1 MIRRERLAVCA
12 TLPLARTLSRFDAG
26 FTVPVWR
33 DARLDFDEAAFDT
46 LTPVELTVTRIMLT
60 PCPDRSRHSLLPR
73 GSIRRPS
80 KTPALTLPSDQM
92 GYGGSLDVLTLLL
105 ASGGIDLRSFTGPPI
120 AMEPGTWLHMGKIAD
135 MDRTSTKWWGRLEQG
150 RSRSRVLR
158 NRVLDSREL

>member
-80 KTPALTLPSDQM
+80 KTPALLEIRR
-92 GYGGSLDVLTLLL
+92 LDFEFED
-105 ASGGIDLRSFTGPPI
+105 SGEQQL
-120 AMEPGTWLHMGKIAD
+120 K
-135 MDRTSTKWWGRLEQG
+135 RTFCNPL
-150 RSRSRVLR
+150 
-158 NRVLDSREL
+158 

>member
-60 PCPDRSRHSLLPR
+60 PCPDRSRHSLLAR

-105 ASGGIDLRSFTGPPI
+105 AFG
-120 AMEPGTWLHMGKIAD
+120 W
-135 MDRTSTKWWGRLEQG
+135 DRFEVVHWTTYRHGAG
-150 RSRSRVLR
+150 HVATYG
-158 NRVLDSREL
+158 